1 MSLSSLQVLAD
12 NRDALLLAE
21 AIGWLHDY
29 RKCSDEQLAGSG
41 LARNTLENKFPNLS
55 SLQISLGS
63 LNESFLALL
72 KWDDSGTRQQ
82 FNALG
87 NYLVRCHRTS
97 HFDKQ
102 EPLDGTQSYPNIK
115 LSTPFGFEKNV
126 PSNLTDSLWSLP
138 WNKLNSLSEQK
149 WQELRRETRD
159 LFSQVIADRRRPINE
174 VDLWSWGSLVGAL
187 YKASLAGTLL
197 TGTVP
202 AADDLQWRLLGVRL
216 DGWGY
221 ISNVAHIPDLLARQR
236 LLKDALDQVCTLLEV
251 EYPLGSEIYRDQ
263 NGSVFIVPDVH
274 DLLQRT
280 DTSDNTLQAK
290 IVEAFSK
297 KMDGDLIPE
306 VTLEQDPWYGQDPKW
321 SRSSPTPSNDK
332 LPHVGDMLTAPI
344 VSQVDAP
351 TIEFLWKGKD
361 GNWEICP
368 VCRLRPMKEGREAC
382 EHCLKRRSS
391 RIAEW
396 LDNPHR
402 TIWIDE
408 IADHNDRVALIVGKF
423 GLDDWLSGDLV
434 QTMLVKADPA
444 TNTFTPKNPSP
455 ARLRRVWETCQRFWT
470 ETAQGILDAL
480 PGRER
485 WLLQVQ
491 EADKLPPKGVVCDGI
506 LNGQSISVW
515 RMDDTLLTISF
526 VPEKLKE
533 GQLCLSWEYEG
544 HKGQAVYQVKG
555 VKKPSA
561 DYLCYH
567 STLTLL
573 ASPDQFLALVPAADA
588 PDIAE
593 KIRQEYTRQFGKV
606 QNRLPLFL
614 GLIFFQRKMPL
625 FAVMDTARRM
635 LETPMKEESWN
646 VECCRPDAEEH
657 KQQYLRLSQGEYR
670 LIMKFP
676 IKMGDNTTPD
686 IWYPYVFVEHFADS
700 TPNNREYRFQHN
712 GRWLVHVSNLKE
724 NDVVKVTPSR
734 FAYLFLE
741 STAQRFRFDPQKD
754 VMLLE
759 ELSRLKQIW
768 EALKQSGITDTT
780 LRNVQALLEAKAAA
794 WGATSDEFRHLV
806 ETTLKEAGLYAR
818 KYKDGNPLSDVVTP
832 QDVIGGRFAHCLEL
846 HMRVL
851 KLRLKEAQNERQ
863 PKVTIA

>member
-29 RKCSDEQLAGSG
+29 RKCSDEQLKGSG

-126 PSNLTDSLWSLP
+126 PSKLTDSLWLLP
-138 WNKLNSLSEQK
+138 WNKLNGLSEQK

-368 VCRLRPMKEGREAC
+368 VCRLRPMR
-382 EHCLKRRSS
+382 
-391 RIAEW
+391 
-396 LDNPHR
+396 
-402 TIWIDE
+402 
-408 IADHNDRVALIVGKF
+408 
-423 GLDDWLSGDLV
+423 
-434 QTMLVKADPA
+434 KAR
-444 TNTFTPKNPSP
+444 KP
-455 ARLRRVWETCQRFWT
+455 AR
-470 ETAQGILDAL
+470 
-480 PGRER
+480 
-485 WLLQVQ
+485 
-491 EADKLPPKGVVCDGI
+491 
-506 LNGQSISVW
+506 
-515 RMDDTLLTISF
+515 
-526 VPEKLKE
+526 
-533 GQLCLSWEYEG
+533 
-544 HKGQAVYQVKG
+544 
-555 VKKPSA
+555 
-561 DYLCYH
+561 
-567 STLTLL
+567 
-573 ASPDQFLALVPAADA
+573 PAW
-588 PDIAE
+588 
-593 KIRQEYTRQFGKV
+593 
-606 QNRLPLFL
+606 
-614 GLIFFQRKMPL
+614 
-625 FAVMDTARRM
+625 
-635 LETPMKEESWN
+635 S
-646 VECCRPDAEEH
+646 
-657 KQQYLRLSQGEYR
+657 
-670 LIMKFP
+670 
-676 IKMGDNTTPD
+676 
-686 IWYPYVFVEHFADS
+686 
-700 TPNNREYRFQHN
+700 
-712 GRWLVHVSNLKE
+712 
-724 NDVVKVTPSR
+724 
-734 FAYLFLE
+734 
-741 STAQRFRFDPQKD
+741 
-754 VMLLE
+754 
-759 ELSRLKQIW
+759 
-768 EALKQSGITDTT
+768 
-780 LRNVQALLEAKAAA
+780 AAA
-794 WGATSDEFRHLV
+794 RASRNG
-806 ETTLKEAGLYAR
+806 
-818 KYKDGNPLSDVVTP
+818 
-832 QDVIGGRFAHCLEL
+832 
-846 HMRVL
+846 
-851 KLRLKEAQNERQ
+851 
-863 PKVTIA
+863 